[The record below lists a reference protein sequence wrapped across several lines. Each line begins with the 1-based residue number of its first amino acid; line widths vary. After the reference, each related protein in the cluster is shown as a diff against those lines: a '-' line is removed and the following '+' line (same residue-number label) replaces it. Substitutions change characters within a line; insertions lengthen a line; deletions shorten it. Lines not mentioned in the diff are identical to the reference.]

1 MSEQTVNGWWH
12 AEPAQ
17 DVIDQFRTDSRNGLT
32 LDRTRELL
40 EQHGRNKLPERKK
53 RGWLARLLVQFHN
66 VLIYLLL
73 AAAVIAG
80 LLGEWIEA
88 AVILAV
94 VVINVLV
101 SFVQEGK
108 AERALEG
115 IRNMLSLEAVV
126 VRDGTRRTIDSE
138 ELVPGDLVVLKSG
151 DKVPADLRLVSVKSL
166 RVEESPLTGESDEVE
181 KSVEPVDAE
190 AVLGDRTNMAFSGTT
205 VTYGEA
211 SGVVTATGADTEIGR
226 INRMMT
232 ETEEHTT
239 PLLRRIDRFGKV
251 LSLIILLA
259 AGGFFAFGFFVQQ
272 FGMREMFMASIS
284 IVVAFI
290 PEGLPAI
297 LTVTLAL
304 GVQRMASRNVI
315 IRRLPSV
322 ETLGSVSVICSDK
335 TGTLTRNEMT
345 VRSVVT
351 ADAPSDNPYEVE
363 GSGYAPEGRLQ
374 RDGED
379 VDPSNDAVLER
390 LVQCARAC
398 NDASISRDDE
408 GRWQLQGA
416 PTEGALITLAHKAG
430 LGEFDPERL
439 DAVPFESEHKYMA
452 TLNQLQNE
460 RVVFLKGA
468 PERVIEMCD
477 RQQTAGGVQS
487 IDRDFWLQQVDAV
500 ARRGERVIACAL
512 QQVDDGLSSIEHD
525 SLGSEF
531 VMLGLAGI
539 IDPPREE
546 VVDAIEECKQAGI
559 RVIMITGDH
568 AITASAVAEQLGL
581 AADTEPVT
589 GSQLSK
595 MSDEE
600 LLRAV
605 KEHNVFA
612 RTNPEHKLRLVKALR
627 QQNALCAM
635 TGDGVNDAPALKSAD
650 IGIAMGIKGTE
661 VTKEAADMVLTDD
674 NFASIVHA
682 VEEGRTIYD
691 NIKKTIL
698 FLLPANGAEASV
710 IIVAILL
717 GLTLPISPVQILWVN
732 MVSAVTLA
740 LALTVEPMERRVMQ
754 RPPRGHDEPI
764 LDRTFFWRIL
774 FVSLLSGGVTF
785 AAFALNYHEGMD
797 GEQLARAR
805 TIAVNMLVIAHA
817 FYLFTCRKLY
827 ETSISRSILDNRLSF
842 AMVGVLL
849 VLQAV
854 FTYVPIMNTL
864 FGTAPIAPHVFGVLF
879 AAGLAVFLIVEAEKS
894 LTRRLVSNS
903 ESAAGGQRS
912 R

>member
-1 MSEQTVNGWWH
+1 MSEQTDAGRWH
-12 AEPAQ
+12 AEQAA
-17 DVIDQFRTDSRNGLT
+17 DVLEQLETDSGRGLNSN
-32 LDRTRELL
+32 RVGELL
-40 EQHGRNKLPERKK
+40 QQHGRNKLPEEKK
-53 RGWLARLLVQFHN
+53 RSWVARLFAQFHN
-66 VLIYLLL
+66 VLIYLLI
-73 AAAVIAG
+73 AAAVVAG
-80 LLGEWIEA
+80 VLSEWVEA

-101 SFVQEGK
+101 SFIQEGK

-126 VRDGTRRTIDSE
+126 VRDGKRQTIDAE

-151 DKVPADLRLVSVKSL
+151 DKIPADLRLVSVKSL
-166 RVEESPLTGESDEVE
+166 RVEESPLTGESEEVE
-181 KSVEPVDAE
+181 KSVEPVDSE

-211 SGVVTATGADTEIGR
+211 TGVVIATGTDTEIGR
-226 INRMMT
+226 INRMMK
-232 ETEEHTT
+232 ETEQHTT

-251 LSLIILLA
+251 LSLLIVLV
-259 AGGFFAFGFFVQQ
+259 AGGFFAFGLLVRQ
-272 FGMREMFMASIS
+272 FELREMFMASIS

-297 LTVTLAL
+297 LTITLAL
-304 GVQRMASRNVI
+304 GVQRMASRNAI

-345 VRSVVT
+345 VRSIIT
-351 ADAPSDNPYEVE
+351 AETSSDRSYEVE
-363 GSGYAPEGRLQ
+363 GSGYAPEGRL
-374 RDGED
+374 RRNGED
-379 VDPSNDAVLER
+379 VEPSDDPVL
-390 LVQCARAC
+390 LQLLQCSRAC
-398 NDASISRDDE
+398 NDASISQDE
-408 GRWQLQGA
+408 HGAWQLHGA
-416 PTEGALITLAHKAG
+416 PTEGALITLAHKGG
-430 LGEFDPERL
+430 LGDYQPERL
-439 DAVPFESEHKYMA
+439 DAIPFESEHKYMA
-452 TLNQLQNE
+452 TLNE
-460 RVVFLKGA
+460 DDGRRVVFLKGA

-477 RQQTAGGVQS
+477 RELTADGDRS
-487 IDRDFWLQQVDAV
+487 INRDFWMEQMDAI

-512 QQVDDGLSSIEHD
+512 QEGDEELSSIEHD
-525 SLGSEF
+525 SLSSNF
-531 VMLGLAGI
+531 VLLGLAGI

-546 VVDAIEECKQAGI
+546 VVDAIEECRQAGI

-568 AITASAVAEQLGL
+568 VVTAGAVAEQLGL
-581 AADTEPVT
+581 GADSEPIT
-589 GSQLSK
+589 GAELSQ
-595 MSDEE
+595 MSDAD
-600 LLRAV
+600 LVQAV
-605 KEHNVFA
+605 KDHNVFA

-627 QQNALCAM
+627 EQNALCAM

-661 VTKEAADMVLTDD
+661 VTKEAAEMVLTDD

-698 FLLPANGAEASV
+698 FLLPANGAEALV
-710 IIVAILL
+710 IIAAILL

-754 RPPRGHDEPI
+754 RPPRRHDTPI
-764 LDRTFFWRIL
+764 LDRTFFRRIV
-774 FVSLLSGGVTF
+774 FVSLLSGGFTF
-785 AAFALNYHEGMD
+785 AAFMLNAQDGMEG
-797 GEQLARAR
+797 ERLARAR

-817 FYLFTCRKLY
+817 FYLFACRKLH
-827 ETSISRSILDNRLSF
+827 ESSISRRILDNRLSF

-849 VLQAV
+849 VLQAA
-854 FTYVPIMNTL
+854 FTYLPFMNTL
-864 FGTAPIAPHVFGVLF
+864 FGTAPIEPRIWGFLF
-879 AAGLAVFLIVEAEKS
+879 AAGFAVFLIVEAEKALS
-894 LTRRLVSNS
+894 RRFFP
-903 ESAAGGQRS
+903 GS
-912 R
+912 RQG